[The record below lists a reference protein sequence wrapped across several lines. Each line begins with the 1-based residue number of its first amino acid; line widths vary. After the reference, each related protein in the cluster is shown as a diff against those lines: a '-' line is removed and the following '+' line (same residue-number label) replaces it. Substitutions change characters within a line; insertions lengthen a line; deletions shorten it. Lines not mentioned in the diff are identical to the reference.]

1 MEASNPVNAQL
12 RRIPAVDRVVNAA
25 ARGSSCAL
33 WSLRQAA
40 REVVEAVRRDI
51 RSQGP
56 DAPVPEVEA
65 LVERTRSRAEELERP
80 APRRVLNATGVVLHT
95 NLGRAPLAS
104 AAASAVAAACRGYS
118 DLELDLESGQ
128 RGSRLARVSELLVV
142 LSSAEEAHVV
152 NNNAAALLLAVDTL
166 APGREVIVSRGEL
179 VEIGGSFRIPEIMA
193 ASRARLREIGTTN
206 RTHLEDYQRAL
217 GPETGMLLKVHRS
230 NFEIRGFTGEVSLEQ
245 LAEIGAAQGVPVV
258 EDRGSGTF
266 VNLQPYGIP
275 EREAHAGLREGADL
289 VLFSG
294 DKLLGGP
301 QAGIVLGR
309 EELVRRMKRNPLA
322 RAFRVDKLTVA
333 ALHWTLR
340 CILDGRAEDEIP
352 ALRMIL
358 RTQGELREWAERL
371 AGGLRAAGFAKV
383 SVDPIPSRIGG
394 GALPDFEL
402 PGVGVRVEPEG
413 SVDALARRLR
423 QGEPPVLARVHR
435 GALLLDPRTL
445 EDEEE
450 IHRLVAAF
458 AALPGG
464 ERPGRAREA
473 R

>member
-25 ARGSSCAL
+25 ARDCSCAP

-40 REVVEAVRRDI
+40 REVVDSVRQDVRA
-51 RSQGP
+51 RGP
-56 DAPVPEVEA
+56 DAPVPGLET
-65 LVERTRSRAEELERP
+65 LVERTRVRAQELERP
-80 APRRVLNATGVVLHT
+80 APRGVLNATGVVLHT

-104 AAASAVAAACRGYS
+104 GAASAVATASRGYS
-118 DLELDLESGQ
+118 DLELDLAGGR
-128 RGSRLARVSELLVV
+128 RGSRLERVNELLVV
-142 LSSAEEAHVV
+142 LSGAEEAHVL

-166 APGREVIVSRGEL
+166 AAGREVIVSRGEL
-179 VEIGGSFRIPEIMA
+179 IEIGGSFRIPEIMA
-193 ASRARLREIGTTN
+193 ASRAHLREIGTTN

-230 NFEIRGFTGEVSLEQ
+230 NFEIRGFTREVSLEQ
-245 LAEIGAAQGVPVV
+245 LAELGAAHGLPVV

-266 VNLQPYGIP
+266 VNLEPYGIP
-275 EREAHAGLREGADL
+275 EREAHGGLREGADL

-309 EELVRRMKRNPLA
+309 AELVRRMKSNPLA
-322 RAFRVDKLTVA
+322 RALRVDKLTVA

-340 CILDGRAEDEIP
+340 CILDGRAREELP
-352 ALRMIL
+352 VLRMIL
-358 RTQGELREWAERL
+358 RTEEQLRERAERL
-371 AGGLRAAGFAKV
+371 AGGLRAAGFLKV
-383 SVDPIPSRIGG
+383 SVDSIPSRIGG
-394 GALPDFEL
+394 GALPDLEL

-413 SVDALARRLR
+413 SDDALALQLR

-450 IHRLVAAF
+450 IHGVVAAF
-458 AALPGG
+458 AALSRG
-464 ERPGRAREA
+464 EKRGRPPRPR
-473 R
+473 